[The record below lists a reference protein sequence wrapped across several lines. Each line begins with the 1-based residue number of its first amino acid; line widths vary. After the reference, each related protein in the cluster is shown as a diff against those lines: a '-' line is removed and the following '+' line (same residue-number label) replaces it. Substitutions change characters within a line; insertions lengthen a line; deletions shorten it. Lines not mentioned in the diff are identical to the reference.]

1 MYRYLRF
8 AEIEQTELE
17 NFINVDTVYGIVL
30 RNIWG
35 IVSWIAERGYE
46 WEEAALGELYE
57 RGEQGGKNEDTSLM
71 RFF

>member
-1 MYRYLRF
+1 MYLRF

-35 IVSWIAERGYE
+35 IVSWIAERGY
-46 WEEAALGELYE
+46 
-57 RGEQGGKNEDTSLM
+57 
-71 RFF
+71 